1 MTGAKTALGRKIF
14 LLAAFCGL
22 AWSQTTGL
30 TTIQDTLF
38 RADGTRF
45 NGTLTIN
52 WVTFDATN
60 IGTIVQQSRTV
71 QVVNGNLQI
80 QLVPNATATP
90 PANLYTVNYQSS
102 GYQQFTETWTVP
114 VSASP
119 LTVSVVRTG
128 NTSSGNGT
136 GTGTGNSN
144 ATSIPES
151 AVIGLQADLAQ
162 RPLKGVGF
170 GTNAVAVV
178 DDNGNI
184 VTAVG
189 DPGTCVFVDGTTGPC
204 AGDTF
209 ADAETPAGTV
219 DGTNN
224 TLTLAF
230 PPLGSSMLLFRN
242 GLYMTPNFDYSLSS
256 QTITFVSGATPQA
269 GDTLTAS
276 YRVDTSNSGNLGSL
290 TSPIPTHSPQVICS
304 AAGTSATTAWTTLG
318 GCDIPANGLNPGDRI
333 EVRFTFAH
341 TGSASG
347 FNLQINWG
355 NTTILGT
362 RRRSPGLRGGWH
374 GRSRGFGNRRPAQ
387 CSKLGNGAAIR
398 TGSGQCPVAQAGS
411 RNHFSCRDGSGG
423 AGQRYSHQLH
433 GAALSRQLITSCR
446 SVMLTREASETG

>member
-1 MTGAKTALGRKIF
+1 MTAVNKALGRKML

-52 WVTFDATN
+52 WVTFDSTN
-60 IGTIVQQSRTV
+60 LGTIVQQSRTV

-90 PANLYTVNYQSS
+90 PANIYTVNYQSS
-102 GYQQFTETWTVP
+102 GYQQFTENWTVP
-114 VSASP
+114 VSSTP

-128 NTSSGNGT
+128 NASAGT
-136 GTGTGNSN
+136 GTGGNSN
-144 ATSIPES
+144 VTTLPES

-178 DDNGNI
+178 DDNGNL

-204 AGDTF
+204 TGDTF

-224 TLTLAF
+224 VLTLAYT
-230 PPLGSSMLLFRN
+230 PLGSSMLLFRN
-242 GLYMTPNFDYSLSS
+242 GLYMTPNFDYTLSG
-256 QTITFVSGATPQA
+256 QTITFVTGGTPQA

-276 YRVDTSNSGNLGSL
+276 YRVDTSSSGNLGNL
-290 TSPIPTHSPQVICS
+290 TNPVNTVPAQVICS
-304 AAGTSATTAWTTLG
+304 AAGTTATTTVLTTLG
-318 GCDIPANGLNPGDRI
+318 GCDIPATGLNPGDRI

-341 TGSASG
+341 TGSTQG

-355 NTTILGT
+355 NTTILG
-362 RRRSPGLRGGWH
+362 
-374 GRSRGFGNRRPAQ
+374 
-387 CSKLGNGAAIR
+387 R
-398 TGSGQCPVAQAGS
+398 TGGAQDVAVAGTAEAAVTTTGALLSVQSWGTVLPFIPALINAPLQAGLEVT
-411 RNHFSCRDGSGG
+411 FK
-423 AGQRYSHQLH
+423 
-433 GAALSRQLITSCR
+433 AALTTVGPD
-446 SVMLTREASETG
+446 SVTLTNFTVLRYPGN

>member
-1 MTGAKTALGRKIF
+1 MTGAKTALGRKVF

-52 WVTFDATN
+52 WVTFDATSF
-60 IGTIVQQSRTV
+60 GTIVQQSRTV

-90 PANLYTVNYQSS
+90 PANIYTVNYQSQ
-102 GYQQFTETWTVP
+102 GYQQFTENWTVP
-114 VSASP
+114 ASASP
-119 LTVSVVRTG
+119 LTVRVVRTG
-128 NTSSGNGT
+128 NTTS
-136 GTGTGNSN
+136 GTGTGNGN
-144 ATSIPES
+144 ATTLPES

-209 ADAETPAGTV
+209 SDAERPAGTV
-219 DGTNN
+219 DGVNN
-224 TLTLAF
+224 VLTLAF
-230 PPLGSSMLLFRN
+230 TPLGSSMLLFRN
-242 GLYMTPNFDYSLSS
+242 GLYMTPNFDYSLTG
-256 QTITFVSGATPQA
+256 QTITFLTGATPQP

-276 YRVDTSNSGNLGSL
+276 YRVDTANSGNLGNLSN
-290 TSPIPTHSPQVICS
+290 PVPTHSPQVICS
-304 AAGTSATTAWTTLG
+304 AAGTTATTTDWTTLG
-318 GCDIPANGLNPGDRI
+318 GCDIPATGLNPGDRI

-341 TGSASG
+341 TGNLSG
-347 FNLQINWG
+347 LNVQVNWG
-355 NTTILGT
+355 NTTVLGRT
-362 RRRSPGLRGGWH
+362 AAAQDVAVAGQAEAAVTATGALLSIQSWGTVLP
-374 GRSRGFGNRRPAQ
+374 FVPA
-387 CSKLGNGAAIR
+387 LVNA
-398 TGSGQCPVAQAGS
+398 PVQAGLEVTFRAAMTAVGPDS
-411 RNHFSCRDGSGG
+411 VTLTNY
-423 AGQRYSHQLH
+423 AVLRYP
-433 GAALSRQLITSCR
+433 AN
-446 SVMLTREASETG
+446 

>member
-1 MTGAKTALGRKIF
+1 MSGAKKALGRNVF

-52 WVTFDATN
+52 WMTFDATN

-80 QLVPNATATP
+80 QLVPNATAAP
-90 PANLYTVNYQSS
+90 PANIYTVNYQSS
-102 GYQQFTETWTVP
+102 GYQQFTENWTVP

-119 LTVSVVRTG
+119 LLVSVVRTG
-128 NTSSGNGT
+128 NTSSGAG
-136 GTGTGNSN
+136 GPGAGGTGN
-144 ATSIPES
+144 ATTIPES
-151 AVIGLQADLAQ
+151 AVIGLQADLAL

-204 AGDTF
+204 TGDTF

-224 TLTLAF
+224 VLTLAF
-230 PPLGSSMLLFRN
+230 TPLGSSMLLFRN
-242 GLYMTPNFDYSLSS
+242 GLYMTPNFDYSLAG
-256 QTITFVSGATPQA
+256 QTITFLTGATPQP

-276 YRVDTSNSGNLGSL
+276 YRVDTTNSGNLGNL
-290 TSPIPTHSPQVICS
+290 TNSVHTIPAQVICS
-304 AAGTSATTAWTTLG
+304 AAGTTATTTALTTLG
-318 GCDIPANGLNPGDRI
+318 GCDIPATGLNPGDRI

-341 TGSASG
+341 TGNTQG

-355 NTTILGT
+355 NTTLLGRT
-362 RRRSPGLRGGWH
+362 AAAQDVAVAGTSEAAVTATGALLSVQSWGTVLP
-374 GRSRGFGNRRPAQ
+374 FVPA
-387 CSKLGNGAAIR
+387 LINA
-398 TGSGQCPVAQAGS
+398 PLQAGLGVT
-411 RNHFSCRDGSGG
+411 FKG
-423 AGQRYSHQLH
+423 AMTGVGPDTVTLTNYTVLRYP
-433 GAALSRQLITSCR
+433 GN
-446 SVMLTREASETG
+446 

>member
-1 MTGAKTALGRKIF
+1 M
-14 LLAAFCGL
+14 
-22 AWSQTTGL
+22 

-90 PANLYTVNYQSS
+90 PANIYTVNYQSS
-102 GYQQFTETWTVP
+102 GYQQFTENWTVP

-128 NTSSGNGT
+128 NTTTTTSGRASATRLRSPNRPSS
-136 GTGTGNSN
+136 
-144 ATSIPES
+144 
-151 AVIGLQADLAQ
+151 DC
-162 RPLKGVGF
+162 RPISRSGRSKGVGF

-204 AGDTF
+204 TGDTF

-219 DGTNN
+219 DGINN
-224 TLTLAF
+224 VLTLAF
-230 PPLGSSMLLFRN
+230 TPLGSSMLLFRN
-242 GLYMTPNFDYSLSS
+242 GLYMTPNFDYSLSG
-256 QTITFVSGATPQA
+256 QTITFLTGATPQP

-276 YRVDTSNSGNLGSL
+276 YRVDTTNSGNLENL
-290 TSPIPTHSPQVICS
+290 TNAVLTNAVPTHSPQVICS
-304 AAGTSATTAWTTLG
+304 SAGSTATTTAWTTLG
-318 GCDIPANGLNPGDRI
+318 GCDIPATGLNPGDRI

-341 TGSASG
+341 TGNVSG
-347 FNLQINWG
+347 FNVQVNWG
-355 NTTILGT
+355 NDDNSWPH
-362 RRRSPGLRGGWH
+362 RR
-374 GRSRGFGNRRPAQ
+374 
-387 CSKLGNGAAIR
+387 
-398 TGSGQCPVAQAGS
+398 
-411 RNHFSCRDGSGG
+411 G
-423 AGQRYSHQLH
+423 AGRR
-433 GAALSRQLITSCR
+433 GC
-446 SVMLTREASETG
+446 GPG